1 MSATYTSEPLG
12 IDARSRCVLGNGVSV
27 GETDVDAGGMGV
39 DVGETEVGVGG
50 IAVGV
55 EGAVHPG
62 RKKTIKPKAI
72 S

>member
-1 MSATYTSEPLG
+1 M
-12 IDARSRCVLGNGVSV
+12 GNGVSV